1 MVTCFCSFWY
11 EIINFS
17 STSLR
22 MLVINLNFLFLL
34 FLKTCILFVTQCRP
48 WFSQLMHHPSTCT
61 DEWRPT
67 ASTLCLLSLPCK
79 RAGGKSQL
87 RSKRS
92 SNEPF
97 LENFLTTG
105 SYFELYMYRVM
116 GWRRRKKMNKSESLL
131 FQVCHF
137 KIVTTHCYYYCRL
150 GQAL

>member
-1 MVTCFCSFWY
+1 MY
-11 EIINFS
+11 
-17 STSLR
+17 
-22 MLVINLNFLFLL
+22 FLFFCIIIIIFPQKVLGKYSNISQYISLQYAIRHTSVLL
-34 FLKTCILFVTQCRP
+34 Q
-48 WFSQLMHHPSTCT
+48 HYSTCT

-137 KIVTTHCYYYCRL
+137 KKVTTHCYYYCRL